1 MPAKVRKS
9 DYNAKH
15 FDKYFKNVEAAC
27 LCRSPGCNFH
37 NNQIGDT
44 SYTWHLTC

>member
-15 FDKYFKNVEAAC
+15 FDKYFKNVEAAMAST
-27 LCRSPGCNFH
+27 L
-37 NNQIGDT
+37 
-44 SYTWHLTC
+44 L